1 MRDITAAFH
10 QQNESDD
17 THPNKGLHRQFDAFF
32 ENGELVGVCTPDL
45 PAQVDAMNS
54 WYDPDETTNGSGF
67 EQAATALKTLIRWV
81 IQADSDR
88 PRHISSIGRRAV
100 ALAFAVC
107 PGECGEGW
115 QSMEGAAL
123 QLGCTRQ
130 SISKYTHEILKLSH
144 GRFERRG
151 TFRGAAAR
159 AARSEVSRRQ
169 WDKRGRM
176 TRDEKRAARVAYVA
190 AHPEQREA
198 ELEKRRE
205 RYQAWQAKRALS
217 GAKPPN

>member
-10 QQNESDD
+10 QQNESAD
-17 THPNKGLHRQFDAFF
+17 TPPNKGHHRQYDAVF

-45 PAQVDAMNS
+45 PAQVDALNS
-54 WYDPDETTNGSGF
+54 WYDPDETANGSGF

-107 PGECGEGW
+107 PGECGDGW

-123 QLGCTRQ
+123 QLGCTKQ

-151 TFRGAAAR
+151 TFRGPAAR
-159 AARSEVSRRQ
+159 AARSELSRRQ
-169 WDKRGRM
+169 WDGRRM
-176 TRDEKRAARVAYVA
+176 TPEQKRQKRLAYVA
-190 AHPEQREA
+190 AHPEHRA
-198 ELEKRRE
+198 SELEKRRAIYAA
-205 RYQAWQAKRALS
+205 RQAKRALS
-217 GAKPPN
+217 GA

>member
-1 MRDITAAFH
+1 MRDTSQTFH
-10 QQNESDD
+10 QSNESADLHSD
-17 THPNKGLHRQFDAFF
+17 RGLHRQYDAFF

-45 PAQVDAMNS
+45 PALADALNS
-54 WYDPDETTNGSGF
+54 WYDPDETANGSGF

-217 GAKPPN
+217 GA